1 LEIDVIYIK
10 TSKLY
15 KQRSAENKVNLG
27 QFGEQKAVKYL
38 ISCGYEILCQNF
50 RCKAGEID
58 IVARDRARSNLIVFF
73 EVKTRRNRAFGLP
86 CESVTASKVQKI
98 KKVIGVYIKINRHR
112 NDDFRID
119 VIEILM
125 LNDKPYIRHLKNIF

>member
-1 LEIDVIYIK
+1 MLIKGLEK
-10 TSKLY
+10 NL
-15 KQRSAENKVNLG
+15 NLG
-27 QFGEQKAVKYL
+27 QFGEEKAVKYL
-38 ISCGYEILCQNF
+38 ISSGYEILCQNF

-58 IVARDRARSNLIVFF
+58 IVARDRARSGLIVFV

-86 CESVTASKVQKI
+86 CESVNASKMQKI
-98 KKVIGVYIKINRHR
+98 KRVIRVYISINKHI

-125 LNDKPYIRHLKNIF
+125 LNDKPYIRHLENIF